1 MWVIISGILGIAGF
15 LISLINLINY
25 FVSHKVN
32 LEITML
38 EYAYKL
44 GVQGKKR
51 LFVHYKL
58 NNKSQLPISVTDIQL
73 VLNGIEY
80 TEDYNTHEVNSYH
93 HKAKGVDEYVPTY
106 NEHLPINLE
115 CLHSHSGYLVFVIS
129 EDNSPN
135 LDKGLTFQIRT
146 NRNKEVQKK
155 VSLNE
160 VVTLRSTLPYQKYKN
175 LFLKD
180 KAEHKVH

>member
-51 LFVHYKL
+51 LFIHYKL

-73 VLNGIEY
+73 ILNGIEY

-93 HKAKGVDEYVPTY
+93 HKAKVLMSMFRHTM
-106 NEHLPINLE
+106 NI
-115 CLHSHSGYLVFVIS
+115 CLSI
-129 EDNSPN
+129 
-135 LDKGLTFQIRT
+135 
-146 NRNKEVQKK
+146 
-155 VSLNE
+155 LNAYILIQ
-160 VVTLRSTLPYQKYKN
+160 VTS
-175 LFLKD
+175 FL
-180 KAEHKVH
+180 

>member
-1 MWVIISGILGIAGF
+1 MWIIISGILGIAGF
-15 LISLINLINY
+15 LISLINIIHL

-38 EYAYKL
+38 EYAYKS

-51 LFVHYKL
+51 LFIHYKL

-93 HKAKGVDEYVPTY
+93 HTAKGVDEHVPTY

-115 CLHSHSGYLVFVIS
+115 CLHSHSGYLVFVIP

-160 VVTLRSTLPYQKYKN
+160 VVTLRSTLPFQKRKN

>member
-51 LFVHYKL
+51 LFIHYKL

-93 HKAKGVDEYVPTY
+93 HKQKVFMSMFRHTM
-106 NEHLPINLE
+106 NI
-115 CLHSHSGYLVFVIS
+115 CLSILSAYIL
-129 EDNSPN
+129 
-135 LDKGLTFQIRT
+135 IR
-146 NRNKEVQKK
+146 
-155 VSLNE
+155 
-160 VVTLRSTLPYQKYKN
+160 VTS
-175 LFLKD
+175 FL
-180 KAEHKVH
+180 

>member
-38 EYAYKL
+38 VYAYKL

-51 LFVHYKL
+51 LFIHYKL

-73 VLNGIEY
+73 VLNGIESVSY
-80 TEDYNTHEVNSYH
+80 T
-93 HKAKGVDEYVPTY
+93 
-106 NEHLPINLE
+106 HL
-115 CLHSHSGYLVFVIS
+115 
-129 EDNSPN
+129 
-135 LDKGLTFQIRT
+135 
-146 NRNKEVQKK
+146 
-155 VSLNE
+155 
-160 VVTLRSTLPYQKYKN
+160 TLPTKRI
-175 LFLKD
+175 
-180 KAEHKVH
+180 V

>member
-51 LFVHYKL
+51 LFIHYKL

-93 HKAKGVDEYVPTY
+93 H
-106 NEHLPINLE
+106 
-115 CLHSHSGYLVFVIS
+115 
-129 EDNSPN
+129 
-135 LDKGLTFQIRT
+135 
-146 NRNKEVQKK
+146 
-155 VSLNE
+155 
-160 VVTLRSTLPYQKYKN
+160 
-175 LFLKD
+175 
-180 KAEHKVH
+180 

>member
-51 LFVHYKL
+51 LFIHYKL

-93 HKAKGVDEYVPTY
+93 HKRQKVLMSMFRHTM
-106 NEHLPINLE
+106 NI
-115 CLHSHSGYLVFVIS
+115 CLSILSAYIL
-129 EDNSPN
+129 
-135 LDKGLTFQIRT
+135 IR
-146 NRNKEVQKK
+146 
-155 VSLNE
+155 
-160 VVTLRSTLPYQKYKN
+160 VTS
-175 LFLKD
+175 FL
-180 KAEHKVH
+180 

>member
-51 LFVHYKL
+51 LFIHYKL

-93 HKAKGVDEYVPTY
+93 HKAKGV
-106 NEHLPINLE
+106 
-115 CLHSHSGYLVFVIS
+115 
-129 EDNSPN
+129 
-135 LDKGLTFQIRT
+135 
-146 NRNKEVQKK
+146 
-155 VSLNE
+155 
-160 VVTLRSTLPYQKYKN
+160 
-175 LFLKD
+175 
-180 KAEHKVH
+180 

>member
-51 LFVHYKL
+51 LFIHYKL

-80 TEDYNTHEVNSYH
+80 T
-93 HKAKGVDEYVPTY
+93 
-106 NEHLPINLE
+106 
-115 CLHSHSGYLVFVIS
+115 
-129 EDNSPN
+129 
-135 LDKGLTFQIRT
+135 
-146 NRNKEVQKK
+146 
-155 VSLNE
+155 
-160 VVTLRSTLPYQKYKN
+160 
-175 LFLKD
+175 
-180 KAEHKVH
+180 

>member
-51 LFVHYKL
+51 LFIHYKL

-80 TEDYNTHEVNSYH
+80 TEDYNTHEVIITRQKVLMSMFRHTMN
-93 HKAKGVDEYVPTY
+93 
-106 NEHLPINLE
+106 I
-115 CLHSHSGYLVFVIS
+115 CLSILSAYIL
-129 EDNSPN
+129 
-135 LDKGLTFQIRT
+135 IR
-146 NRNKEVQKK
+146 
-155 VSLNE
+155 
-160 VVTLRSTLPYQKYKN
+160 VTS
-175 LFLKD
+175 FL
-180 KAEHKVH
+180 

>member
-51 LFVHYKL
+51 LFIHFKL

-93 HKAKGVDEYVPTY
+93 HEAKGVDEYVPTY
-106 NEHLPINLE
+106 NEHLLSILSAYILIRVTSF
-115 CLHSHSGYLVFVIS
+115 C
-129 EDNSPN
+129 NS
-135 LDKGLTFQIRT
+135 R
-146 NRNKEVQKK
+146 R
-155 VSLNE
+155 
-160 VVTLRSTLPYQKYKN
+160 
-175 LFLKD
+175 
-180 KAEHKVH
+180 